1 MVATPLVSSQP
12 IVPTLFGANGDT
24 VTFSGS
30 VKLPVKRVG
39 DSTAQA
45 APKPQPA
52 QLHAEAAPASS
63 KGKKVKGLK
72 KPDKPQKASKAKPF
86 EAKAYLKTVRSD
98 AKDALTTL
106 SPLIKSIE
114 RQYNVTLEP
123 HMLWLRTYNPNHFD
137 DLHKKL
143 RGGKDNELLLR
154 EQEMVTTYAE
164 ATGQAP
170 EAPVKNETATNA
182 DADLTDEDDTPS
194 SEDKTASDEEPT
206 YNQRIYIYQL
216 KNPIEHKQFK
226 DADFDTLAL
235 REEVPEIA
243 EKHGLNNNLPSI
255 DGISFIVHPQDAWRN
270 AKRSNAEKLDAI
282 ASDLNRRFQLWQRSQ
297 KGLPAKILADDT
309 PANKPLSVTPFPWVD
324 DKEFESYQK
333 DRHYQYR
340 NRDQDTDGQLIL
352 EPRFTTSRRG
362 QKLAKKKDNKK
373 GNAPKPLPSGFMMG
387 LCEQSIIPENEL
399 NELREARAKENNDEE
414 GSSSQRQGHN
424 SNYNNDDNYDF

>member
-39 DSTAQA
+39 DSTAQP

-52 QLHAEAAPASS
+52 PPTAETAPASS

-98 AKDALTTL
+98 AKDALTKL
-106 SPLIKSIE
+106 SPLIKAIE

-164 ATGQAP
+164 ATGQTP
-170 EAPVKNETATNA
+170 EVPAQKETDSNT
-182 DADLTDEDDTPS
+182 DDDLTDEAATSS
-194 SEDKTASDEEPT
+194 SEDTTTNDEEPT

-226 DADFDTLAL
+226 EADFDTLAL
-235 REEVPEIA
+235 REEVPEIV
-243 EKHGLNNNLPSI
+243 EKHGLSNNQPTI
-255 DGISFIVHPQDAWRN
+255 DGISFIVHPQDAWKKAN
-270 AKRSNAEKLDAI
+270 RSNAEKLDAI
-282 ASDLNRRFQLWQRSQ
+282 RADLNRRFQLWQRSQ
-297 KGLPAKILADDT
+297 SGLPSQILSADT
-309 PANKPLSVTPFPWVD
+309 PANKPISITPFPWVD
-324 DKEFESYQK
+324 EKEFESYQK

-340 NRDQDTDGQLIL
+340 NRDQDTDGQLLL

-362 QKLAKKKDNKK
+362 QKLATKKGSKK
-373 GNAPKPLPSGFMMG
+373 GNAPKPLPPGFMMG
-387 LCEQSIIPENEL
+387 LCEQSIIPKNEL
-399 NELREARAKENNDEE
+399 NELREARVKKQDDEQDSPAQ
-414 GSSSQRQGHN
+414 GQR
-424 SNYNNDDNYDF
+424 YNRHNDDYDDNF